1 MMIKAVVFDMDGVLI
16 DATDWHFHALNQA
29 LSLFGLEIE
38 YEEHLSQFNGLPTK
52 SKLKILSKTKNLP
65 THLHQVIEQIKQDRT
80 IRIAAQLC
88 FPRVEH
94 LLMMSYLKR
103 KGIKIGVATNSIRTT
118 TITML
123 TFAGII
129 EFVDILLTN
138 EDVKNPKPDPEIYK
152 MIADKFEIKQEE
164 ILIVE
169 DSDVGYSAAVNS
181 GSQVIRVAGVDEVD
195 LELIINHLGLKI

>member
-1 MMIKAVVFDMDGVLI
+1 
-16 DATDWHFHALNQA
+16 
-29 LSLFGLEIE
+29 
-38 YEEHLSQFNGLPTK
+38 
-52 SKLKILSKTKNLP
+52 
-65 THLHQVIEQIKQDRT
+65 
-80 IRIAAQLC
+80 
-88 FPRVEH
+88 
-94 LLMMSYLKR
+94 
-103 KGIKIGVATNSIRTT
+103 
-118 TITML
+118 
-123 TFAGII
+123 
-129 EFVDILLTN
+129 LTN